1 MTNQTVKN
9 LSYGAFILG
18 AASVIGSAFVFFRGL
33 LGGGRDKRQT
43 GLFLGLWAPTL
54 FTLAEM
60 LDRVSIE
67 DRSYMGIPI
76 KSGMSARADQISE
89 QAKDAIG
96 VR

>member
-1 MTNQTVKN
+1 MTNQTVKT

-18 AASVIGSAFVFFRGL
+18 ALSVIGSAFVFFRGL

-76 KSGMSARADQISE
+76 KGEIAGRANQISE
-89 QAKDAIG
+89 QAKEAIG
-96 VR
+96 MH